1 MKYKKL
7 NHKNNSQK
15 EVKFN
20 VKNNNITSMNKSNKI
35 LKVNNTFFKKKNKKD
50 IFQIKGIATE
60 ESININNTNIN
71 NDERIKKVKFKS
83 NELEGISNRNHLHKN
98 GFNTAKYLKK
108 KSSNKKG
115 K

>member
-1 MKYKKL
+1 
-7 NHKNNSQK
+7 
-15 EVKFN
+15 
-20 VKNNNITSMNKSNKI
+20 MN
-35 LKVNNTFFKKKNKKD
+35 
-50 IFQIKGIATE
+50 
-60 ESININNTNIN
+60 
-71 NDERIKKVKFKS
+71 